1 SLRTCEAATLT
12 DTLDGLAAG
21 IFLVDETGRIVHANT
36 SGKTMLDESVILR
49 DVGGRLLAN
58 DLEAHQ
64 TLRDVF
70 ASAHA
75 GDMAVGV
82 KGVAVA
88 MEAPGGQRYVAHVL
102 PLTAGAR
109 RRAGTTHAAVAAVF
123 VHKAELDM
131 PSASDAL
138 AKAYK
143 LTAMELRV
151 LLGIVHVGGG
161 PTVAEDLGIS
171 EATVRTH
178 LKHVFAK
185 TGTNRQAELAKLV
198 AAFESPLA
206 DPARSRQDGTDN

>member
-1 SLRTCEAATLT
+1 HERDGAIDEKSVARMQLIVPHIRRAAVIGNVISLRTCEAATLT

-21 IFLVDETGRIVHANT
+21 LFLVDATGRVVHPQTAGQNMIA
-36 SGKTMLDESVILR
+36 GNVVPR
-49 DVGGRLLAN
+49 DGGGRLLAN

-70 ASAHA
+70 ASAYA

-123 VHKAELDM
+123 VHKA
-131 PSASDAL
+131 
-138 AKAYK
+138 
-143 LTAMELRV
+143 
-151 LLGIVHVGGG
+151 
-161 PTVAEDLGIS
+161 
-171 EATVRTH
+171 
-178 LKHVFAK
+178 
-185 TGTNRQAELAKLV
+185 
-198 AAFESPLA
+198 
-206 DPARSRQDGTDN
+206 